1 MKVYLL
7 IALIKWIFS
16 LIIFPSCKLYR
27 HLSPS
32 DIFLHTIFFWFL
44 FSPPSLLYCLSHLHY
59 LLFQQ
64 VDLLFL
70 INRHPLWSC
79 PAPTSL
85 FSFLSFTPH
94 LALWFPPPV
103 CGCFLH
109 SAGESSRHFSI
120 MIKANLQCSAS
131 RHHSTSKIYA
141 PNIWQ
146 HFRDH
151 SHTSGRF
158 CASPEKWE
166 RAGREAWPC
175 LQPPQKEHRWI

>member
-1 MKVYLL
+1 M
-7 IALIKWIFS
+7 
-16 LIIFPSCKLYR
+16 
-27 HLSPS
+27 SPS
-32 DIFLHTIFFWFL
+32 DIFLHAIFLLFL
-44 FSPPSLLYCLSHLHY
+44 FSPPSILYCLSHLHY

-94 LALWFPPPV
+94 LTLWFPPPV

-109 SAGESSRHFSI
+109 SAGESARHFSI

-141 PNIWQ
+141 LNIWQ

-166 RAGREAWPC
+166 RELAEKPGPVYNLHRKNTDESNYTLGKHKTKQKKC
-175 LQPPQKEHRWI
+175 LKNMGWNLSLR